1 MEYTSFINQSYQI
14 FDKFTEFWGLFT
26 TQVEQNSEST
36 YENGNHSCFA
46 LELIKASNK
55 FEFVSSVS
63 NGSQD
68 QESDLRAEIWRF
80 SCVVSY
86 KLRGFVFLILFYDC
100 PSSTLHLLRGTDKNS
115 ACVCVLFAGRML
127 ILSLAAKSERFAG
140 SDLFQNKRFGFL
152 FVF

>member
-1 MEYTSFINQSYQI
+1 MEYTSFINQSYQL

-26 TQVEQNSEST
+26 TQVEQTANQLTKMVIVHVSQ
-36 YENGNHSCFA
+36 A

-86 KLRGFVFLILFYDC
+86 KLLGFVFLILFYDC

-115 ACVCVLFAGRML
+115 VCVC
-127 ILSLAAKSERFAG
+127 
-140 SDLFQNKRFGFL
+140 
-152 FVF
+152 FVCGKNADSVIGCKVRTFCS